1 MAMKNSLL
9 VVLLVSIA
17 GVAVGAPLSLDP
29 TSSGRS
35 GSRANRPSA
44 NDATPGS
51 PAASLTHP
59 VSPNPLNAEHL
70 ATIQGVGR
78 TVLAAKHST
87 QPDPAVE
94 AMHQQLKAVSA
105 ELTKV
110 FREGSTSKPILRL
123 GKKDT
128 SGASSQASRRADA
141 GATLKSDTPTV
152 TRLVPGAEPGTFV
165 EEAVAPSPSRS
176 ARAVTAQSTSSATS
190 NSDAWHKDVASLQGR
205 LANARAQLPAGPATA
220 GTRMMDHR
228 LLANK
233 ESQLLDEVQLAV
245 NAQDATQLAA
255 LRDRMTPRRLPAERA
270 RLQAM
275 ADPDHQTKSVAPTPT
290 VSTLT
295 KHR

>member
-1 MAMKNSLL
+1 MKNSLL
-9 VVLLVSIA
+9 VVLLASIA
-17 GVAVGAPLSLDP
+17 GLAVGAPPPPDSI
-29 TSSGRS
+29 SSGRT
-35 GSRANRPSA
+35 GSRANRPVI
-44 NDATPGS
+44 NEPTQQGS
-51 PAASLTHP
+51 SAASLTHP
-59 VSPNPLNAEHL
+59 VSPSPLSAEHL

-78 TVLAAKHST
+78 SVLAAKHSV

-94 AMHQQLKAVSA
+94 AMHQQLQAVSA

-123 GKKDT
+123 GKKNT
-128 SGASSQASRRADA
+128 SGASAQASRPADA
-141 GATLKSDTPTV
+141 TATFKADTLPV
-152 TRLVPGAEPGTFV
+152 TRLVPGAEAGTFI
-165 EEAVAPSPSRS
+165 EEAVAPPPSRS
-176 ARAVTAQSTSSATS
+176 AQAAATQSTPITAS
-190 NSDAWHKDVASLQGR
+190 NSDAWHNDVASLQGR
-205 LANARAQLPAGPATA
+205 LATARAQLPAGPAAT

-245 NAQDATQLAA
+245 DAQDATQLAA
-255 LRDRMTPRRLPAERA
+255 LRDRLTPRRLPAERA